1 MANDMLTKNPGRV
14 TGGAGGGLRSGGRP
28 DPAFPGALRRAAA
41 RERGTGG
48 EDRDRRG
55 RTVPR
60 RLAPPAP
67 ALAPARGSFA
77 VVGAFAL
84 LGVAAAGCSSG
95 ADRETPAAG
104 VAVVELD
111 LAGIHAGLREERF
124 SCVALVEAYLA
135 RIEAYDRR
143 GPALHAIVTVNGEAV
158 TRARAVDERIAAEG
172 TDDLRPLECVP
183 MIVKDNYD
191 TADLPTT
198 AGSASLRDSVPPD
211 DAFQVR
217 RLREAGAIVLAKS
230 NMAEFAFSPFESLGS
245 VVPGHTRNPYDPT
258 RVPAGS
264 SGGTAAAV
272 AASFGAVG
280 LGTDTGN
287 SIRGPSAH
295 TALVGLRSTMGLT
308 SRDGIVPLNLYRD
321 IGGPMARTV
330 EDAARVFQV
339 LAGPDPA
346 DPATEGFVRE
356 PDYLAALDAASLA
369 GMRIGV
375 VRQLS
380 DTETAAPEIRE
391 RFEEA
396 LADLGRLGAE
406 IVDPVAIPKLDEDL
420 SLWCNPFRA
429 QLEDYLA
436 SLGPTAPV
444 RTLAE
449 IVEGGAFHPSIE
461 RRLERALEVERSPD
475 AECAEALRQAAE
487 LRSEVE
493 AVFAAERL
501 DALAYPS
508 WSNPPRLLGDLTTPD
523 GNNSYQLSPPTGFP
537 AVTVPMGFVG
547 ADPPDAPL
555 PGRPPNL
562 PPRLPVGLQLLGAP
576 LGESTLLRLAY
587 AYEQATG
594 HRRPPPATPPLSE

>member
-1 MANDMLTKNPGRV
+1 MANDMLTKNPRRG
-14 TGGAGGGLRSGGRP
+14 TGGEGRGPRSGGRP
-28 DPAFPGALRRAAA
+28 DPALPGASRAPAPGPRTRPA
-41 RERGTGG
+41 GG
-48 EDRDRRG
+48 ARRG
-55 RTVPR
+55 ATAPR
-60 RLAPPAP
+60 PGGTASRDAAPPTAFP
-67 ALAPARGSFA
+67 VRAGLRAL
-77 VVGAFAL
+77 GAFAL
-84 LGVAAAGCSSG
+84 LAAAGAGCAGG
-95 ADRETPAAG
+95 AGPETPASG
-104 VAVVELD
+104 VPVVELD
-111 LAGIHAGLREERF
+111 IAGLHAGLREGRF
-124 SCVALVEAYLA
+124 SCAALVEAYRA

-143 GPALHAIVTVNGEAV
+143 GPALHAIVTVNGEAAA
-158 TRARAVDERIAAEG
+158 RARAVDERIAAEG

-183 MIVKDNYD
+183 VIVKDNYD

-198 AGSASLRDSVPPD
+198 AGSASLRDSRPPD

-287 SIRGPSAH
+287 SIRGPSSH
-295 TALVGLRSTMGLT
+295 TALVGIRSTMGLT

-330 EDAARVFQV
+330 EDAVRVFEV

-346 DPATEGFVRE
+346 DPATDGFVRE
-356 PDYLAALDAASLA
+356 PDYLAALDASSLD
-369 GMRIGV
+369 GKRIGV

-380 DTETAAPEIRE
+380 DTETADPEIRE
-391 RFEEA
+391 RFGEA

-406 IVDPVAIPKLDEDL
+406 IVDPVEIPKLDEER

-436 SLGPTAPV
+436 SLGPGAPV
-444 RTLAE
+444 RTLAG

-461 RRLERALEVERSPD
+461 GRLERALEVERSPD
-475 AECAEALRQAAE
+475 EECAEALRQAAE
-487 LRSEVE
+487 LRAEVTE
-493 AVFAAERL
+493 VFAAERL
-501 DALAYPS
+501 DAMAYPS

-547 ADPPDAPL
+547 ADLPSAPSDGL
-555 PGRPPNL
+555 PA
-562 PPRLPVGLQLLGAP
+562 GLQLLGAP
-576 LGESTLLRLAY
+576 LGELTLLRIAY

-594 HRRPPPATPPLSE
+594 HRRPPRATPPLPE

>member
-1 MANDMLTKNPGRV
+1 MANMPKNSPGNPSGESGSALPR
-14 TGGAGGGLRSGGRP
+14 TAGAGNAPPS
-28 DPAFPGALRRAAA
+28 A
-41 RERGTGG
+41 R
-48 EDRDRRG
+48 
-55 RTVPR
+55 
-60 RLAPPAP
+60 PAP
-67 ALAPARGSFA
+67 ARSALDRRKPARRTRSEGA
-77 VVGAFAL
+77 AFAIAAVAVAAV
-84 LGVAAAGCSSG
+84 GVAAGCSG
-95 ADRETPAAG
+95 TADREAAGSG

-111 LAGIHAGLREERF
+111 IAGIHEGLRAGRF
-124 SCVALVEAYLA
+124 PCVSLVEAYLA

-143 GPALHAIVTVNGEAV
+143 GPALHALVTVNGEAV
-158 TRARAVDERIAAEG
+158 SRARALDERLAGADGE
-172 TDDLRPLECVP
+172 LRPLECVP
-183 MIVKDNYD
+183 VIVKDNYD

-198 AGSASLRDSVPPD
+198 AGSASLRESRPPD

-245 VVPGHTRNPYDPT
+245 VVPGHTRNPYDPY

-272 AASFGAVG
+272 AAGFGAVG

-287 SIRGPSAH
+287 SIRGPSSH
-295 TALVGLRSTMGLT
+295 TALVGIRSTMGLT
-308 SRDGIVPLNLYRD
+308 SRDGIVPLNLFRD

-330 EDAARVFQV
+330 EDAVRVFEV

-346 DPATEGFVRE
+346 DPATDGFVRE
-356 PDYLAALDAASLA
+356 PDYLAALDASPLE
-369 GMRIGV
+369 GRRIGV

-380 DTETAAPEIRE
+380 DTETADPEIRA

-406 IVDPVAIPKLDEDL
+406 IVDPVAIPQLDEDL

-436 SLGPTAPV
+436 TLGPSAPV

-449 IVEGGAFHPSIE
+449 IVEGGDFHPSIE
-461 RRLERALEVERSPD
+461 GRLRRALEVERSPEE
-475 AECAEALRQAAE
+475 ECAEALRQAAE
-487 LRSEVE
+487 LRAEVE
-493 AVFAAERL
+493 ALFADEGL
-501 DALAYPS
+501 VALAYPS

-537 AVTVPMGFVG
+537 AITVPMGFVG
-547 ADPPDAPL
+547 ADL
-555 PGRPPNL
+555 PAEL
-562 PPRLPVGLQLLGAP
+562 PAGLQLLGAP
-576 LGESTLLRLAY
+576 LGESTLIRIAY

-594 HRRPPPATPPLSE
+594 HRRPPAATPPLPD

>member
-1 MANDMLTKNPGRV
+1 MANDMLLTKNPRRT
-14 TGGAGGGLRSGGRP
+14 TGGAGSGLRSDGRP

-41 RERGTGG
+41 RHRGTDGG
-48 EDRDRRG
+48 DCGRLG
-55 RTVPR
+55 RTAPR
-60 RLAPPAP
+60 RPAPPAP
-67 ALAPARGSFA
+67 ALVPSRGPARGSFA

-84 LGVAAAGCSSG
+84 LGVAGAGCSGG
-95 ADRETPAAG
+95 ADRETPPLG

-111 LAGIHAGLREERF
+111 IAGIHEGLREERF

-143 GPALHAIVTVNGEAV
+143 GPALHAIVTVNEEAV
-158 TRARAVDERIAAEG
+158 GRARAADERIGAEG

-183 MIVKDNYD
+183 VIVKDNYD

-272 AASFGAVG
+272 AAGFGAVG

-287 SIRGPSAH
+287 SIRGPSSH

-356 PDYLAALDAASLA
+356 PDYLAALDASSLD
-369 GMRIGV
+369 GRRIGV

-380 DTETAAPEIRE
+380 DTETAAPGIRA

-406 IVDPVAIPKLDEDL
+406 IVDPVEIPKLDEDL

-436 SLGPTAPV
+436 SLGPAAP

-461 RRLERALEVERSPD
+461 GRLERALEVERSPD
-475 AECAEALRQAAE
+475 EECAEALRQAAE

-547 ADPPDAPL
+547 ADPPAAPL
-555 PGRPPNL
+555 PGRPPN
-562 PPRLPVGLQLLGAP
+562 LPVGLQLLGAP

-594 HRRPPPATPPLSE
+594 HRRPPRTTPPLPE

>member
-1 MANDMLTKNPGRV
+1 MANMPKNSPGNP
-14 TGGAGGGLRSGGRP
+14 SGESGS
-28 DPAFPGALRRAAA
+28 ALPRTA
-41 RERGTGG
+41 GTGNAPPSA
-48 EDRDRRG
+48 RPVRARSALDRRG
-55 RTVPR
+55 
-60 RLAPPAP
+60 
-67 ALAPARGSFA
+67 PARRTSGA
-77 VVGAFAL
+77 RAAFAIAAVA
-84 LGVAAAGCSSG
+84 VAAIVTGCSG
-95 ADRETPAAG
+95 TADREAAGSG

-111 LAGIHAGLREERF
+111 IAGIHEGLRAGRF
-124 SCVALVEAYLA
+124 PCVSLVEAYLA

-143 GPALHAIVTVNGEAV
+143 GPALHALVTVNGEAV
-158 TRARAVDERIAAEG
+158 SRARALDERLAGADGE
-172 TDDLRPLECVP
+172 LRPLECVP
-183 MIVKDNYD
+183 VIVKDNYD

-198 AGSASLRDSVPPD
+198 AGSASLRDSRPPD

-230 NMAEFAFSPFESLGS
+230 NMAEFAFSPYESLGS
-245 VVPGHTRNPYDPT
+245 VVPGHTRNPYDPY

-272 AASFGAVG
+272 AAGFGAVG

-287 SIRGPSAH
+287 SIRGPSSH
-295 TALVGLRSTMGLT
+295 TALVGIRSTMGLT
-308 SRDGIVPLNLYRD
+308 SRDGIVPLNLFRD

-330 EDAARVFQV
+330 EDAVRVFEV

-346 DPATEGFVRE
+346 DPATDGFVRE
-356 PDYLAALDAASLA
+356 PDYLAALDASPLE
-369 GMRIGV
+369 GRRIGV

-380 DTETAAPEIRE
+380 DTETADPEIRA

-406 IVDPVAIPKLDEDL
+406 IVDPVAIPQLDEDL

-436 SLGPTAPV
+436 TLGPSAPV

-449 IVEGGAFHPSIE
+449 IVEGGDFHPSIE
-461 RRLERALEVERSPD
+461 GRLRRALEVERSPEE
-475 AECAEALRQAAE
+475 ECAEALRQAAE
-487 LRSEVE
+487 LRAEVE
-493 AVFAAERL
+493 ALFADEGL

-537 AVTVPMGFVG
+537 AITVPMGFVG
-547 ADPPDAPL
+547 ADL
-555 PGRPPNL
+555 PAEL
-562 PPRLPVGLQLLGAP
+562 PAGLQLLGAP
-576 LGESTLLRLAY
+576 LGESTLIRIAY

-594 HRRPPPATPPLSE
+594 HRRPPAATPPLPD

>member
-1 MANDMLTKNPGRV
+1 MANMPKNSPGNPSGESGSALQR
-14 TGGAGGGLRSGGRP
+14 TAGAGNAPPSARPAPARS
-28 DPAFPGALRRAAA
+28 AL
-41 RERGTGG
+41 
-48 EDRDRRG
+48 DRRG
-55 RTVPR
+55 PARRTSGAR
-60 RLAPPAP
+60 AAFAIA
-67 ALAPARGSFA
+67 ALAVAA
-77 VVGAFAL
+77 
-84 LGVAAAGCSSG
+84 GVAAGCSG
-95 ADRETPAAG
+95 TADREAAGSG

-111 LAGIHAGLREERF
+111 IAGIHEGLRAGRF
-124 SCVALVEAYLA
+124 PCVSLVEAYLA

-143 GPALHAIVTVNGEAV
+143 GPALHALVTVNGEAV
-158 TRARAVDERIAAEG
+158 SRARALDERLAGADGE
-172 TDDLRPLECVP
+172 LRPLECVP
-183 MIVKDNYD
+183 VIVKDNYD

-198 AGSASLRDSVPPD
+198 AGSASLRDSRPPD

-230 NMAEFAFSPFESLGS
+230 NMAEFAFSPYESLGS
-245 VVPGHTRNPYDPT
+245 VVPGHTRNPYDPY

-272 AASFGAVG
+272 AAGFGAVG

-287 SIRGPSAH
+287 SIRGPSSH
-295 TALVGLRSTMGLT
+295 TALVGIRSTMGLT
-308 SRDGIVPLNLYRD
+308 SRDGIVPLNLFRD

-330 EDAARVFQV
+330 EDAVRVFEV

-346 DPATEGFVRE
+346 DPATEGFVRA
-356 PDYLAALDAASLA
+356 PDYLAALDASPLE
-369 GMRIGV
+369 GRRIGV

-380 DTETAAPEIRE
+380 DTETADPEIRT

-406 IVDPVAIPKLDEDL
+406 IVDPVAIPQLDEDL

-436 SLGPTAPV
+436 TLGPSAPV

-449 IVEGGAFHPSIE
+449 IVEGGDFHPSVE
-461 RRLERALEVERSPD
+461 GRLRRALEVERSPEE
-475 AECAEALRQAAE
+475 ECAEALRQAAE
-487 LRSEVE
+487 LRAEVE
-493 AVFAAERL
+493 ALFADEGL

-537 AVTVPMGFVG
+537 AITVPMGFVG
-547 ADPPDAPL
+547 ADL
-555 PGRPPNL
+555 PAEL
-562 PPRLPVGLQLLGAP
+562 PAGLQLLGAP
-576 LGESTLLRLAY
+576 LGESTLIRIAY

-594 HRRPPPATPPLSE
+594 HRRPPAATPPLPD